1 MARIV
6 HGLLLCGLSSDGSVN
21 PTLFTDGP
29 LDAASITGLSP
40 LTTSTVIAQY
50 MTPAGIS
57 GAGARVSD
65 LRDPL
70 IASSIPSAVL
80 QDDALGTLSEFFCVD
95 SGWENTTRWVI
106 LNANIITAATTSI
119 ILTGETAPTVNQIVY
134 LNNEA
139 IRIDSVATSQ
149 NDHTCGVTRGVAGS
163 RALTH
168 SIDPSTYPP
177 GDDGSREC
185 LVVYS
190 RRVYDGDR
198 KIEAALYMFKM
209 SDTNPH
215 SIDSVLWVWYGYLGG
230 VPKQNTSFEWVI
242 PVKHFTAALSDFQ
255 MRGGEPIDIKHCVQ
269 IMTLQTGYGGAT
281 GDGGDVGDF
290 SGSGARPATVRFRFT
305 PYEFERLFNVSIRQA
320 QTSVFTSSFSSFLSL
335 LSADPRVYFEIVGEV
350 GGHTWIWRV
359 IGINSTHGVN
369 GEVCWVSGTLVG
381 ASPGASCQDAPAYYP
396 LYNYGTG
403 ETYRDE
409 DVNQGFTFS
418 IPINDPFHE
427 VQVDEGETPPKL
439 SCRLR
444 LSPCT
449 FGEAALMLILSGYGG
464 GVNNATYDLIPGG
477 RGMQFNPSWI
487 NIGSAP
493 VTPKLVSM
501 STQEWADHISN
512 DEEEFEY
519 AFTHETKIGDWFRNE
534 LLLRNM
540 ILAFV
545 PSTGKIGPRIWARV
559 GTHTAIK
566 PVVFPVIEVDSSESL
581 KEQKAIFIERGIDGV
596 SLAAKWRKPLQNPD
610 ARATDLSSAPT
621 VRLWKQGG
629 RFQDSEFESG
639 SLALFLRAVF
649 AVGLG
654 SPRVFA
660 VPLALDSG
668 VSFAD
673 LVTWTDPSQPIATGR
688 GFSSRKMI
696 CLGID
701 PNPREGITYAY
712 CVEDLV
718 NREADTNASSTTKLG
733 TALEVTGIV
742 DINTTSRTAT
752 LEVAAFDI
760 DQAFQID
767 TGDDNIWA
775 TISDEL
781 NWVSIRIETDHN
793 PTDTA
798 GERQGYQEIY
808 ATVSGVA
815 YDENAKKNYVSIS
828 WTAAM
833 GASRVTVEDVI
844 ALGATVQLPDYRPSG
859 AAPGGAMIRPLKDQG
874 TSAQG
879 NRIHI
884 NAVSRRPLWTSRRS
898 LIGS

>member
-1 MARIV
+1 MPRIV
-6 HGLLLCGLSSDGSVN
+6 HGLLLCGLSYDGSIN

-29 LDAASITGLSP
+29 LDASTISGLSP
-40 LTTSTVIAQY
+40 LTTSSVVVRH
-50 MTPAGIS
+50 MTTAGIS
-57 GAGARVSD
+57 GAAARVSD

-70 IASSIPSAVL
+70 IASSSPSATL
-80 QDDALGTLSEFFCVD
+80 QDDAQGTLSEFFCPD
-95 SGWENTTRWVI
+95 SGYANTTRWVV
-106 LNANIITAATTSI
+106 LNTNTITAATTSI
-119 ILTGETAPTVNQIVY
+119 ILTGDTAPTVNQIVY
-134 LNNEA
+134 LHNEA
-139 IRIDSVATSQ
+139 IRIDSVSSSQ

-168 SIDPSTYPP
+168 SLDPSTYPP

-198 KIEAALYMFKM
+198 KIEAALYIFKM

-215 SIDSVLWVWYGYLGG
+215 AISSVLWAWYGYLGG

-242 PVKHFTAALSDFQ
+242 PVKHFTTALSEFQ
-255 MRGGEPIDIKHCVQ
+255 MRGGEELETKYCVQ
-269 IMTLQTGYGGAT
+269 ITQLSTGYGGAT
-281 GDGGDVGDF
+281 GDGGDIGAF
-290 SGSGARPATVRFRFT
+290 SGSGARPSTVRFRFT
-305 PYEFERLFNVSIRQA
+305 PYEFERLFNIVARQA
-320 QTSVFTSSFSSFLSL
+320 QTSVFTTSFSAINAL
-335 LSADPRVYFEIVGEV
+335 LVADPRMYFEIVGEV
-350 GGHTWIWRV
+350 GDHTWIWRV
-359 IGINSTHGVN
+359 TSITTIHGVN
-369 GEVCWVSGTLVG
+369 GEVCWVNGTLVG
-381 ASPGASCQDAPAYYP
+381 ASPGASCQDSPAFF
-396 LYNYGTG
+396 TG
-403 ETYRDE
+403 GDGFYTRDE
-409 DVNQGFTFS
+409 DVNAGFTFG
-418 IPINDPFHE
+418 IPPNDSYH
-427 VQVDEGETPPKL
+427 VARIDAGEAPPKL
-439 SCRLR
+439 KCRLR

-477 RGMQFNPSWI
+477 RGMQFNPSWV

-501 STQEWADHISN
+501 STQEWEDHISN

-519 AFTHETKIGDWFRNE
+519 AFTHETKLGDWFRNE

-559 GTHTAIK
+559 GTHTAIN
-566 PVVFPVIEVDSSESL
+566 PVVFPVIEIDAGESL
-581 KEQKAIFIERGIDGV
+581 KEQKAIFLERGIDGV
-596 SLAAKWRKPLQNPD
+596 TLDAKWRKPLQNPD
-610 ARATDLSSAPT
+610 ARATDLSNAPT
-621 VRLWKQGG
+621 VRIWKQGG

-649 AVGLG
+649 AVGIG

-668 VSFAD
+668 VAFAD
-673 LVTWTDPSQPIATGR
+673 LVTWTDPSQPTATGR

-701 PNPREGITYAY
+701 PNPREAITYAY

-718 NREADTNASSTTKLG
+718 NREADASASNTTKLG

-742 DINTTSRTAT
+742 DIDTTNRTAT
-752 LEVAAFDI
+752 LEVVGFDI
-760 DQAFQID
+760 NQQFQID
-767 TGDDNIWA
+767 TGDDNIWGA
-775 TISDEL
+775 LSDEL
-781 NWVSIRIETDHN
+781 NWVSIRTQSSHN
-793 PTDTA
+793 PADTA

-808 ATVSGVA
+808 ATVTNVT
-815 YDENAKKNYVSIS
+815 YNNAARKNYISIS

-833 GASRVTVEDVI
+833 GASRVTVDDVI
-844 ALGATVQLPDYRPSG
+844 SLGATVQLPDYRPSG
-859 AAPGGAMIRPLKDQG
+859 SAPGGATIRPLNAQG
-874 TSAQG
+874 TSAQS
-879 NRIHI
+879 NRVHI